1 MGQKVEGAELARPI
15 LLGFKFTAD
24 LELVLDR
31 SWMLGQA
38 NNKTAKDIN
47 IVRDLT
53 AKQRQR
59 EADMVTEASRKNLE
73 RSQEE
78 FEQNIVYKIVGRK
91 GEKREIKVTLRLGEE
106 LGDAGNVVRRDGWT
120 RGNRRDLVRPLRT
133 GGNSEPLGSSN
144 AGSAGVG
151 AAGDGGSNAGGGAA
165 ARPEEPP
172 KQAAKTPKKKSPERK
187 EVGGQGD
194 RVRAFNKESGD
205 WEWEPATGKRG
216 RPSPSP
222 DKVIKKV
229 RGAGVLELKNRFQQM
244 AEGLFKAEDRNLL

>member
-1 MGQKVEGAELARPI
+1 MEGADLARPI

-24 LELVLDR
+24 LELILDR
-31 SWMLGQA
+31 SWMLGQT

-78 FEQNIVYKIVGRK
+78 VEQNIVYKIVGRK
-91 GEKREIKVTLRLGEE
+91 GEKREIKVTLRLGEK

-120 RGNRRDLVRPLRT
+120 RGNRRDLVRPIVT
-133 GGNSEPLGSSN
+133 GGNSEPLGSSSV
-144 AGSAGVG
+144 GSAGGG
-151 AAGDGGSNAGGGAA
+151 AAGDGGSAAGGGGAA
-165 ARPEEPP
+165 SAARPVETP

-216 RPSPSP
+216 RQSPSP
-222 DKVIKKV
+222 DKVLKKV
-229 RGAGVLELKNRFQQM
+229 RGVGVLEVRNRFQQM
-244 AEGLFKAEDRNLL
+244 AEDLFRAGDRSLL